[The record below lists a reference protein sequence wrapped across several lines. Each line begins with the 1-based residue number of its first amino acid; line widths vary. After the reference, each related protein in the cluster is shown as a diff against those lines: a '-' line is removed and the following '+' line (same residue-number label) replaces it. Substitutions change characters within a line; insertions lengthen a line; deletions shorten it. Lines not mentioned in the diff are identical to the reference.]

1 MGRTFIYIGIG
12 FIALG
17 LLWPLLRHLPLGRL
31 PGDIIIEKENFRLYF
46 PVTSSIVVSLL
57 LSLLFYFF
65 RR

>member
-17 LLWPLLRHLPLGRL
+17 LLWPMLRHVPLGRL
-31 PGDIIIEKENFRLYF
+31 PGDIVIEKENFRLYF

-57 LSLLFYFF
+57 LSLLLYFF